1 MTVFSGRR
9 HTLRV
14 LTARVA
20 VAQEHAQTLPRGP
33 GTSAR
38 PGTAPSDL
46 AERGAWSL
54 VWLAV
59 LTGGIDLWGF
69 WWWSPF
75 AVVLAPSLVLVGIGG
90 TAACWVAKSPRAL
103 RFQLP
108 AFVSVMVTM
117 LFPAAILINTRIYY
131 TTDSAAFDQV
141 ATRALLRGADPYVM
155 SMSSAARL
163 LEVPARF
170 WTYTVSGGHV
180 AHFSYPAGSFLLEAP
195 AMLLGLHHMVVDWTD
210 LFCWIVTSVML
221 FVLLPTSLRWLAAL
235 VSLTPVL
242 LGTFTSG
249 GTDAMFLPFLVL
261 AVWRWDRYG
270 QGRQAGLARW
280 IGPIALGLA
289 CTVKQTPWFCVPML
303 ATGIFLEARRASRP
317 AFALVTRY
325 LATVL
330 GVFVVVNGPFIVW
343 QPRAWAHGTL
353 IPLLG
358 GLVADGQGLVTLAI
372 HGVTGGVDLTMLSV
386 AGGLATVA
394 VIAAFAVWYPYLKR
408 VWLVLVTIPLFFSP
422 RSLSSY
428 LVDLFP
434 AAVVAALSV
443 GNPPRWVPF
452 TARNRADRGAGFDR
466 VKGVVG
472 WPTLAVAVPA
482 VAMVV
487 VSILAFAGPPLA
499 LSVRSVTTS
508 HGGTELDAVTVSVHN
523 QTDHT
528 LTPHFMVNAGANP
541 NGFWMPSGHQPVVI
555 GPHGSAVVQLNASA
569 FTFTP
574 QKGARWLVEAYT
586 VGPTWLTTSA
596 LERFPLHH

>member
-1 MTVFSGRR
+1 MTVFSGHR

-20 VAQEHAQTLPRGP
+20 VSEEHAQTLPRGP

-38 PGTAPSDL
+38 PGPAHSDL

-75 AVVLAPSLVLVGIGG
+75 AVVLAPLLVLVGIGG
-90 TAACWVAKSPRAL
+90 TASCWVARSPRAL

-117 LFPAAILINTRIYY
+117 LFPAAILINTRLYY

-141 ATRALLRGADPYVM
+141 ATRALLRGVDPYVT

-163 LEVPARF
+163 LQDPARF
-170 WTYTVSGGHV
+170 WTYTVTGGHV
-180 AHFSYPAGSFLLEAP
+180 SHFSYPAGSFLLDAP
-195 AMLLGLHHMVVDWTD
+195 AMLLGFHHMVVDWMD

-270 QGRQAGLARW
+270 QGRQAGVARW
-280 IGPIALGLA
+280 MGPIALGLA
-289 CTVKQTPWFCVPML
+289 CTIKQTPWFCVPML
-303 ATGIFLEARRASRP
+303 ATGIFLEARRTSRP
-317 AFALVTRY
+317 AVALVTRY

-330 GVFVVVNGPFIVW
+330 GVFVVVNGPFIIW

-358 GLVADGQGLVTLAI
+358 GLVADGQGLVALAI

-386 AGGLATVA
+386 AGALATLTA
-394 VIAAFAVWYPYLKR
+394 IAAFALWYPHLKR
-408 VWLVLVTIPLFFSP
+408 VWLVLVTIPLFLSP

-434 AAVVAALSV
+434 AAVVAAVSV
-443 GNPPRWVPF
+443 GNAPRWVPLA
-452 TARNRADRGAGFDR
+452 ARSRVEQGARFER
-466 VKGVVG
+466 VKHVVG
-472 WPTLAVAVPA
+472 WPALAVALGGLA
-482 VAMVV
+482 TIV

-499 LSVRSVTTS
+499 MSVRSVTTS
-508 HGGTELDAVTVSVHN
+508 HRGTQLDAVTVFVRN
-523 QTDHT
+523 RTDHT
-528 LTPHFMVNAGANP
+528 VTPHFMVNAGANP
-541 NGFWMPSGHQPVVI
+541 NGFWMPAHNRPVVI
-555 GPHGSAVVQLNASA
+555 GPDGSAVVSLRAST

-586 VGPTWLTTSA
+586 VGPTWLSTSA
-596 LERFPLHH
+596 LEPFPLHH